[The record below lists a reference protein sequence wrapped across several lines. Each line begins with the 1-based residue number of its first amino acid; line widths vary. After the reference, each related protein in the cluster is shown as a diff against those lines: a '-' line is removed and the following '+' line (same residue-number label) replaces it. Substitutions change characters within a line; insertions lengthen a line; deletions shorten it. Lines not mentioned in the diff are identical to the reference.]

1 MIILMSSN
9 YKSGLAWPNEEI
21 GLQFRNLY
29 GAFWCGGSLSHKLK
43 EAVRV
48 RNARITD
55 CGY

>member
-1 MIILMSSN
+1 MGTE
-9 YKSGLAWPNEEI
+9 YKSGLMWPNEKI
-21 GLQFRNLY
+21 GTQFRDLY
-29 GAFWCGGSLSHKLK
+29 GTFWSGGALSHQLK

>member
-1 MIILMSSN
+1 MILMSSN

-21 GLQFRNLY
+21 GLQFRDLY
-29 GAFWCGGSLSHKLK
+29 GTFWAGGSLSHELK